1 MAEFKENEELIILE
15 HGGQGGR
22 AGRCRF
28 LYSKE
33 MLVGSVYEPG
43 APRTNSGLFWCSLT
57 QTILGPDGG
66 LVGGQECCSGRG
78 CYDGT

>member
-1 MAEFKENEELIILE
+1 MAESNENEELVILE
-15 HGGQGGR
+15 HGGQGG
-22 AGRCRF
+22 GRCRF

-33 MLVGSVYEPG
+33 MLVGAVYEPG
-43 APRTNSGLFWCSLT
+43 APRMNSGLFWCSLT